1 MCRAFAFTIA
11 AIITAFAVA
20 VRPALAEIMSLNT
33 GNTVAGMHYTGM
45 ALVSFGLL
53 PIDIHFFVVTQPFY
67 AIDNSLLAF
76 EISVAMLVSLT
87 LAVLAIFFNQRIT
100 AKTAKAEALR
110 QSEDR
115 FRALVQNSS
124 DVITVMAADSTIC
137 YISSSIKQ
145 ILGYEFEDWLGKK
158 AFEYV
163 HPNDLVKAESFLAKV
178 LNCSVSS
185 IRSTCCKVEF
195 RLQHI
200 DNSWRDFEVIA
211 NNFLNEPSVTGI
223 VTTYRDI
230 TERKRAETAL
240 YESKR
245 QLQDHNA
252 VLMELAK
259 RKAFSRERDLN
270 AAVREI
276 TEATT
281 NTLKIER
288 ASVWLYNEDRSKIQC
303 IDLYEWS
310 KSHHSQGIELAA
322 VEYPAYFQALKE
334 ERTIAA
340 QDAHTDPRT
349 KEFSKLY
356 LSPLGITSML
366 ESPIWLSGEMVGVV
380 CHEVVGTT
388 HEWTLEEQNFAGSI
402 ADLVSLAMK
411 EWERKQAKV
420 ALRQAEAKYRSIFEN
435 TIEGIFQ
442 TTVDGRYISA
452 NPALARIYGYESP
465 EELVANLCNIEQQL
479 YVEPNRRAKFVRQ
492 IQQDNSVSAFESQV
506 YHQDGSIIWI
516 SENARA
522 VYDTSGTLSYYE
534 GTVEDITER
543 KQTQEQLRHNA
554 LHDALTGLPNR
565 TLFTDRLEQT
575 VQRAKR
581 HKDYS
586 CAVLFLDLDRFKVV
600 NDSLGHLIGDQLLIA
615 VARKLELCLRAE
627 DTVARLGGDEF
638 AILLNDIKD
647 INYATKVAERLIQ
660 VLALPFNLNGQEV
673 FTSVSIGIVLG
684 SEANGWLDDLLRNA
698 DIAMYQAK
706 ALGKSRY
713 EVFDTALHHRNVIS
727 RQLETDLRQ
736 AIDRQEF
743 RVHYQPIVLL
753 ATGKIIGFEALVRWE
768 HPTQGFISPA
778 EFIPIAEETGLILP
792 LGQWVL
798 QVACHQMRQWQKQF
812 PLSPLLTISVNLS
825 AKQFTQPNLCQQIAQ
840 ILLETNLDAS
850 SLRLEITE
858 SILMDK
864 AESVTTVLLQLKALG
879 VSLYLDDFGTGYS
892 SLSYLHRFPID
903 TLKIDRSFI
912 SRMGFGDDN
921 SKIVRAILTLAEA
934 LNIDVIAEGIETAE
948 QLMLLSASQCK
959 YGQGYFFSRPLDT
972 QAAGALIA
980 ESLGGMDKSYLVAEY
995 LNID

>member
-1 MCRAFAFTIA
+1 MPRAFAFTIA
-11 AIITAFAVA
+11 ATVTAFAVA
-20 VRPALAEIMSLNT
+20 VRPALAEIMRLNM
-33 GNTVAGMHYTGM
+33 GNAVVGRHYTGM
-45 ALVSFGLL
+45 ALVSFGSL
-53 PIDIHFFVVTQPFY
+53 PTNIHFGVVTQPFY
-67 AIDNSLLAF
+67 AMDNSLLAF
-76 EISVAMLVSLT
+76 EIGMATLDILT
-87 LAVLAIFFNQRIT
+87 LTVLTVLFNQRF
-100 AKTAKAEALR
+100 TAKAEALC
-110 QSEDR
+110 QSEER
-115 FRALVQNSS
+115 FRALGQNSS
-124 DVITVMAADSTIC
+124 DVITVIAADGTIC
-137 YISSSIKQ
+137 YISSSIRQ
-145 ILGYEFEDWLGKK
+145 ILGYEAEDWLGKK

-163 HPNDLVKAESFLAKV
+163 HPNDLVKAENLLTKA
-178 LNCSVSS
+178 LNCSAIS
-185 IRSTCCKVEF
+185 IETTCYKVEL
-195 RLQHI
+195 RLRHT

-230 TERKRAETAL
+230 TERKRVEIAL
-240 YESKR
+240 YEGKR

-252 VLMELAK
+252 VLMELTK
-259 RKAFSRERDLN
+259 HKIFNRTKDLN

-288 ASVWLYNEDRSKIQC
+288 ASVWLYNKERSKIQC

-322 VEYPAYFQALKE
+322 VDYPAYFQALKQ

-366 ESPIWLSGEMVGVV
+366 EAPIWLSGEMVGVV
-380 CHEVVGTT
+380 CHEVVGTA

-411 EWERKQAKV
+411 EWERQQATV

-465 EELVANLCNIEQQL
+465 EELIANLCNIEQQL
-479 YVEPNRRAKFVRQ
+479 YVAPNRRAKFVRQ
-492 IQQDNSVSAFESQV
+492 MQQDDFVSAFESQV
-506 YHQDGSIIWI
+506 YHQDGSAIWI

-522 VYDTSGTLSYYE
+522 VYGTSGAIAYYE
-534 GTVEDITER
+534 GTVEDITQR
-543 KQTQEQLRHNA
+543 KQTQEQLQHNA

-575 VQRAKR
+575 VQRAKT

-638 AILLNDIKD
+638 AILLNDIQD
-647 INYATKVAERLIQ
+647 VHYVTQIAERLVQ

-706 ALGKSRY
+706 ALGKGRY
-713 EVFDTALHHRNVIS
+713 EVFDIAMHRRNVTS

-736 AIDRQEF
+736 AINRQEF

-753 ATGKIIGFEALVRWE
+753 ATGKIVGFEALVRWE
-768 HPTQGFISPA
+768 HPTRGLVSPA

-792 LGQWVL
+792 LGQWIL
-798 QVACHQMRQWQKQF
+798 QVACHQMRQWQNQF
-812 PLSPLLTISVNLS
+812 PLSSLLTISVNLS

-840 ILLETNLDAS
+840 ILLETKLDAS

-921 SKIVRAILTLAEA
+921 SKIVRAIITLAEA

-948 QLMLLSASQCK
+948 QLMLLSALQCK

-980 ESLGGMDKSYLVAEY
+980 ESLSGMNKSYLVAEY
-995 LNID
+995 LDID